1 MLVASIVIIIQAPKC
16 PSPAPKN
23 WWQKRPFYQISV
35 KSFKD
40 SNSDGNGDLNG
51 VLEKADY
58 LANTVGVGSIGLSP
72 IMKNGDYKNVD
83 ESLGTLEDFKKLVAG
98 MHEHEIKVVLEL
110 PSENSV
116 EQTNALPDTLKF
128 WLGLGVD
135 GFRVSGTSKNG
146 FTIFF
151 TESDCFHKKK
161 PNNSKQKRLILN
173 GIFFQVCLPDTVL
186 VAPKPMIWNKL
197 WHF

>member
-72 IMKNGDYKNVD
+72 IMKEGDYKNVD
-83 ESLGTLEDFKKLVAG
+83 ESLGTMEDFKKLVAG

-116 EQTNALPDTLKF
+116 EQTNALPDTLRF
-128 WLGLGVD
+128 WLDHGVD

-146 FTIFF
+146 FTIFC
-151 TESDCFHKKK
+151 TESDCFHKKTLTIQGGLYLMM
-161 PNNSKQKRLILN
+161 SS
-173 GIFFQVCLPDTVL
+173 
-186 VAPKPMIWNKL
+186 
-197 WHF
+197 

>member
-1 MLVASIVIIIQAPKC
+1 MLFWFCWTAMLVASIVIIIQAPKC

-72 IMKNGDYKNVD
+72 IMKDGDYQNVD

-98 MHEHEIKVVLEL
+98 MHEHEIKVILEL

-128 WLGLGVD
+128 WLDLGVD
-135 GFRVSGTSKNG
+135 GFRVSGTS
-146 FTIFF
+146 T
-151 TESDCFHKKK
+151 
-161 PNNSKQKRLILN
+161 
-173 GIFFQVCLPDTVL
+173 
-186 VAPKPMIWNKL
+186 
-197 WHF
+197 

>member
-23 WWQKRPFYQISV
+23 WWQKRPFYQIEV
-35 KSFKD
+35 KSFTD
-40 SNSDGNGDLNG
+40 SKDLNG

-58 LANTVGVGSIGLSP
+58 LANTLGVGSIGLSP
-72 IMKNGDYKNVD
+72 IMKDSDYQNVD
-83 ESLGTLEDFKKLVAG
+83 ENLGTLEDFKALVAG
-98 MHEHEIKVVLEL
+98 MQEHEIKVVLEL

-128 WLGLGVD
+128 WLDLGVD

-146 FTIFF
+146 FTSCFF
-151 TESDCFHKKK
+151 CQIKLFSHTETKNDS
-161 PNNSKQKRLILN
+161 SKQKRFILIARYLYSSY
-173 GIFFQVCLPDTVL
+173 TVGG
-186 VAPKPMIWNKL
+186 A
-197 WHF
+197 

>member
-40 SNSDGNGDLNG
+40 SDSDGNGDLNG

-72 IMKNGDYKNVD
+72 IMKKSDYQNVD
-83 ESLGTLEDFKKLVAG
+83 ESLGTLEDFKNLVAG
-98 MHEHEIKVVLEL
+98 MHEHEIKVILEL
-110 PSENSV
+110 PLFLIARF
-116 EQTNALPDTLKF
+116 EQTDALADTLKF
-128 WLGLGVD
+128 WLDLGVD

-151 TESDCFHKKK
+151 YKIRLFKK
-161 PNNSKQKRLILN
+161 NREI
-173 GIFFQVCLPDTVL
+173 
-186 VAPKPMIWNKL
+186 M
-197 WHF
+197 

>member
-1 MLVASIVIIIQAPKC
+1 MGLVHPFWICWTAMLVASIVIIIQAPKC

-72 IMKNGDYKNVD
+72 IMKEGDYQNVD

-98 MHEHEIKVVLEL
+98 LH
-110 PSENSV
+110 
-116 EQTNALPDTLKF
+116 
-128 WLGLGVD
+128 
-135 GFRVSGTSKNG
+135 
-146 FTIFF
+146 
-151 TESDCFHKKK
+151 
-161 PNNSKQKRLILN
+161 
-173 GIFFQVCLPDTVL
+173 DTVL
-186 VAPKPMIWNKL
+186 VDPKPMIWNKL
-197 WHF
+197 WHFWKKCELC